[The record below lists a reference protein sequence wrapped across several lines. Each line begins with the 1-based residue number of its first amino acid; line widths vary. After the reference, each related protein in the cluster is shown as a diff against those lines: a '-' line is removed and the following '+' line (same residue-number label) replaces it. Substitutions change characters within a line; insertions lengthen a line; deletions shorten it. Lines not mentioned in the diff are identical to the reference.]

1 MTLHVAT
8 LWQLQSLG
16 TDEGL
21 AQSITMPTN
30 EQLPPKRLLF
40 VFSIFWYL
48 PSPKPFSLF
57 QFLTKTLWI
66 APKICQQMCLFT
78 TSVISKTKS
87 ISSPAFKWRIFDT
100 VKGGFT
106 WRAIDSYTYAPYF
119 PYCTYF
125 ANSLPLNMFI
135 SLNCPGL
142 LANSTG
148 MRCI

>member
-8 LWQLQSLG
+8 LWQLQSHG

-21 AQSITMPTN
+21 AQSITLPTN
-30 EQLPPKRLLF
+30 ERLPPKRLLF

-48 PSPKPFSLF
+48 PSPKPFSRF
-57 QFLTKTLWI
+57 QFLTKTLLI

-78 TSVISKTKS
+78 TSVISKT
-87 ISSPAFKWRIFDT
+87 ISSTAFKWRIFDT

-106 WRAIDSYTYAPYF
+106 WRAGYSYTYAPYF

-125 ANSLPLNMFI
+125 ANSLLLNMLI
-135 SLNCPGL
+135 SLNFPGL
-142 LANSTG
+142 LATSTG